1 MQSSR
6 KTILSGIQPS
16 NVLHLG
22 NYLGAVRNWLS
33 LQDDYH
39 CYFMMV
45 DLHAITVAQDPKDL
59 RDASY
64 MGLAMYL
71 AAGLDPEKSI
81 LFLQSHVPAHSQLAW
96 MLICSSYMGELN
108 RMTQFKDK
116 SKKQDQNIPVGLYVY
131 PSLMAADILM
141 YQADFIPVGDDQR
154 QHIELTRNLAER
166 INNRYDSKIFTMPHP
181 MISENGCRIMD
192 LQEPTNKMSKSAENQ
207 KGVVY
212 LNDTDKQITKKFK
225 SAVTDSGSEVLEYEQ
240 SSPGIKNLIDIISAL
255 TNKTHVE
262 INQEFIGKQ
271 YGHLKI
277 AAAEIVVETLSPIRE
292 KTTELLKD
300 KSYLDKILAQGA
312 MKANETAKATLKT
325 VQDAFGFVPRSQPE

>member
-22 NYLGAVRNWLS
+22 NYLGAVRNWLT
-33 LQDDYH
+33 LQDDYN

-45 DLHAITVAQDPKDL
+45 DLHAITVSQNPEDL
-59 RDASY
+59 RNASY

-154 QHIELTRNLAER
+154 QHIELTRNIAER
-166 INNRYDSKIFTMPHP
+166 INNRYDSKIFTMPQP

-212 LNDTDKQITKKFK
+212 LNDSDKQITKKFK
-225 SAVTDSGSEVLEYEQ
+225 SAVTDSGSEVVEYEK
-240 SSPGIKNLIDIISAL
+240 SSPGIKNLIDIMSAL
-255 TNKTHVE
+255 TGKSHTE
-262 INQEFIGKQ
+262 INQDFIGKQ
-271 YGHLKI
+271 YGFLKV
-277 AAAEIVVETLSPIRE
+277 AAAEVVVETLSPIRE
-292 KTTELLKD
+292 KTAELLKD
-300 KSYLDKILAQGA
+300 KSYLDKILFQGA
-312 MKANETAKATLKT
+312 EKANEAAEKTLKK
-325 VQDAFGFVPRSQPE
+325 VQEAFGFVPRRPV